1 MKEDNTNM
9 EKNTNESGQI
19 KKSFLDFNFS
29 WIMLVIDL
37 ALIFGLGTLNLN
49 VMQQHSLAMQSTLYI
64 VIVVGVSLI
73 ANFLFYTLGK
83 LIGGLIGGYQVTKVV
98 FFGMT
103 IIFKHDGK
111 DNDVSFKVNNIL
123 DFHLVMTPKKEKT
136 CHYGYLLGG
145 MVGYILINVVALLLA
160 LLVFSGDKIISYS
173 ILFGIGYGFIVALYE
188 LFPCRLDYVNDC
200 FILIKTTHKEDLLA
214 YENELK
220 NIRHS
225 LLGEDLEII
234 EFDNYDSY
242 YKSHVRYYQYMD
254 ALLKDDIDK
263 AINILE
269 DTFKYI
275 DWYTDDLKTKM
286 IAEKLFILLS
296 SESFDEAENYYS
308 LQKKDFQNSIVSC
321 GELSMYR
328 IAVLIE
334 GIINNMKEDT
344 ETVVNKYA
352 AYLASHKDLKNAR
365 FLKEQELFNKSLAVV
380 NKARPGWNLVIPQVA

>member
-98 FFGMT
+98 FLGMT
-103 IIFKHDGK
+103 IIFKHDGT

-214 YENELK
+214 L
-220 NIRHS
+220 S
-225 LLGEDLEII
+225 LIHI
-234 EFDNYDSY
+234 
-242 YKSHVRYYQYMD
+242 
-254 ALLKDDIDK
+254 
-263 AINILE
+263 
-269 DTFKYI
+269 
-275 DWYTDDLKTKM
+275 
-286 IAEKLFILLS
+286 
-296 SESFDEAENYYS
+296 
-308 LQKKDFQNSIVSC
+308 
-321 GELSMYR
+321 
-328 IAVLIE
+328 
-334 GIINNMKEDT
+334 
-344 ETVVNKYA
+344 
-352 AYLASHKDLKNAR
+352 
-365 FLKEQELFNKSLAVV
+365 
-380 NKARPGWNLVIPQVA
+380 

>member
-49 VMQQHSLAMQSTLYI
+49 VMQQHSLAIQSTLYI

-98 FFGMT
+98 FLGMT

-234 EFDNYDSY
+234 EFGGQGAVVEAVRKGAVDAGIVFSPHFSLAKKKLRSCGVELHRRFPARLHLLPADRQYKGPEGETGNLQAISDRGNPGVQILPGKSGGNREDIRRQFQAGPRHCPRGHLYRSYLRLQPRSPEKGNRGFLEYDERDRLPAGKPGRHQPPY
-242 YKSHVRYYQYMD
+242 R
-254 ALLKDDIDK
+254 
-263 AINILE
+263 
-269 DTFKYI
+269 YI
-275 DWYTDDLKTKM
+275 DLPRS
-286 IAEKLFILLS
+286 A
-296 SESFDEAENYYS
+296 
-308 LQKKDFQNSIVSC
+308 
-321 GELSMYR
+321 G
-328 IAVLIE
+328 
-334 GIINNMKEDT
+334 
-344 ETVVNKYA
+344 
-352 AYLASHKDLKNAR
+352 
-365 FLKEQELFNKSLAVV
+365 
-380 NKARPGWNLVIPQVA
+380 